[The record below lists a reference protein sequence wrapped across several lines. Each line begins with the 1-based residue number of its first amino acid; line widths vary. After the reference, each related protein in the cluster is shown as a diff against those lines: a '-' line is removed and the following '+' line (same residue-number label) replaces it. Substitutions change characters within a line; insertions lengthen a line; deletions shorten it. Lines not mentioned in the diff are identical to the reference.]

1 MGKIKMST
9 EIRYRFRKEKN
20 SYLDNKQETRSF
32 TLIHQNKLPIK
43 VILQEFYESVNK
55 PCVIHSIKE
64 K

>member
-1 MGKIKMST
+1 VEIKMST

-20 SYLDNKQETRSF
+20 SYLDNKQQTRGF
-32 TLIHQNKLPIK
+32 ILIHQDKLPIK
-43 VILQEFYESVNK
+43 VILQEFYESVKK